1 MSYSNGPKIA
11 TNSLL
16 LCLDAANSKSYP
28 GSGST
33 WSDLSGNNRNFSL
46 VNTYSYSSN
55 NKGFITFTR
64 TMPPTGEFAG
74 YAQHTGTGT
83 LAATYL
89 YANHTTEIVARI
101 NNVNPTLHDATES
114 RSALFVYQGY
124 HAMFTYTASQ
134 LRYAIWNGVANEV
147 LAPTLTLGTSSG
159 DIIQDRWFAVSVTRS
174 GNILST
180 YLNHFKIF
188 SKL

>member
-1 MSYSNGPKIA
+1 
-11 TNSLL
+11 
-16 LCLDAANSKSYP
+16 
-28 GSGST
+28 
-33 WSDLSGNNRNFSL
+33 
-46 VNTYSYSSN
+46 
-55 NKGFITFTR
+55 
-64 TMPPTGEFAG
+64 MPPTGESAG

-180 YLNHFKIF
+180 YLNGILKDSITVTAPTNGN
-188 SKL
+188 SSTNLLRISLANDTSQQYSWAGASSVAAVRMYNRALSASEIAQNYNAIKGRYNL